1 MNLKAERK
9 EIIIKGE
16 SFSYLSFN
24 SKSSENPIIFFHAT
38 GLNASTYIDFLSDL
52 FKKFNG
58 DRSIYFLDQRGH
70 GLSKAKADYKKLRS
84 WDTYAKD
91 AISFI
96 DELKV
101 KTCDVMGHSMGA
113 IVAANISNK
122 RKNIKNLIMIEPVLF
137 YKPSEALTLKCQRF
151 FKIGESS
158 DISLSAAKRRNSFES
173 LKNALDHF
181 TGRAIF
187 TNWPKEALENYLQGG
202 LRNVDE
208 KMLLSCDP
216 VWEAKTFQTVSYDTY
231 KYLKKLN
238 VPTYILRGSSETSTF
253 SDEAKESLENNI
265 KLKIEELNGSHFLP
279 IENASI
285 VSSKIYNFL
294 DQ

>member
-16 SFSYLSFN
+16 NFSYLSFN
-24 SKSSENPIIFFHAT
+24 SKSSENPIIFLHAT

-70 GLSKAKADYKKLRS
+70 GFSEAKADYKKLRS
-84 WDTYAKD
+84 WNTYAKD

-137 YKPSEALTLKCQRF
+137 YKASEALTLKYQRF

-173 LKNALDHF
+173 LK
-181 TGRAIF
+181 
-187 TNWPKEALENYLQGG
+187 
-202 LRNVDE
+202 
-208 KMLLSCDP
+208 LS
-216 VWEAKTFQTVSYDTY
+216 
-231 KYLKKLN
+231 L
-238 VPTYILRGSSETSTF
+238 IH
-253 SDEAKESLENNI
+253 I
-265 KLKIEELNGSHFLP
+265 
-279 IENASI
+279 
-285 VSSKIYNFL
+285 
-294 DQ
+294 